1 MKYNIEN
8 RIKDTAIVN
17 LTDFQNAIDLYEEG
31 EIEKAL
37 ELTFGLITL
46 GLGSDF
52 ETDDR
57 EVRRLLRN
65 REYTVIKS
73 NETYCNKLYSKEEG
87 QRNKLQLDDIAEMM
101 ANGATQQIIA
111 DSLSVSLDTIK
122 YRVKIMKEKFP
133 ALYTES
139 VKKCK
144 KVGVSGSNGNVND
157 NVNGNV
163 NDNVNDND
171 NDNVKDKI
179 EEREGLEERGAATP
193 PATTENSEIQKN
205 QVIENSEIQ
214 KKAENAENAET
225 KTQEEPRRLEET
237 TINYW
242 NRSELG
248 VIGEIDNEKDLIA
261 YLEILFGDH
270 LTSKVKSQLQVA
282 LKTMSAKQIARFYF
296 YCDQKEHRKFLRGSE
311 MTLGLLQ
318 FDDIK
323 ERANTY
329 WTNLDNRRKQ
339 FTKDYN
345 SWQLDQKE
353 IIVKIP
359 QNKHTK
365 RRAYTKEEIEAMV

>member
-37 ELTFGLITL
+37 ELTFGLIAL

-73 NETYCNKLYSKEEG
+73 NEAYCNKLYSKEEG

-101 ANGATQQIIA
+101 ANGATQQVIA

-144 KVGVSGSNGNVND
+144 KVGVSGSNDND
-157 NVNGNV
+157 
-163 NDNVNDND
+163 NDND
-171 NDNVKDKI
+171 NDNVK
-179 EEREGLEERGAATP
+179 
-193 PATTENSEIQKN
+193 EI
-205 QVIENSEIQ
+205 
-214 KKAENAENAET
+214 
-225 KTQEEPRRLEET
+225 
-237 TINYW
+237 
-242 NRSELG
+242 
-248 VIGEIDNEKDLIA
+248 EKDLVFPSEKP
-261 YLEILFGDH
+261 LVSGDSKM
-270 LTSKVKSQLQVA
+270 SKVIYISDKPIEEEQASA
-282 LKTMSAKQIARFYF
+282 AKTQKQINKAAN
-296 YCDQKEHRKFLRGSE
+296 GSYNLFE
-311 MTLGLLQ
+311 LLYSDVDEEELKNAKTFEEKKKALG
-318 FDDIK
+318 F
-323 ERANTY
+323 
-329 WTNLDNRRKQ
+329 
-339 FTKDYN
+339 
-345 SWQLDQKE
+345 
-353 IIVKIP
+353 
-359 QNKHTK
+359 
-365 RRAYTKEEIEAMV
+365 